1 MNILS
6 LILILT
12 GVNLDSRVI
21 DAVTGEPVP
30 YVQITVL
37 PEGRTLLTD
46 SSGYFSLEFG
56 PPSELL
62 TLQLERI
69 GYRTRVWTGAADGLP
84 ELLSLFPVAIP
95 VSGVTS
101 TATRLRTA
109 LPLAVPVQNRKI
121 DPVLA
126 PVMNSPAFLL
136 SRATGILVNEYG
148 NLTTLNLRG
157 AGPEQTLVLW
167 DRIRLNSSLNS
178 LTDLTLLPPSQLERI
193 EIARGGTSALYG
205 TSALGGVINLI
216 TPEPRQ
222 RRLDLDAGLAS
233 FGTRTTALTA
243 SFPGPV
249 SWLTSGEYFHSDNRF
264 PYPDTTDSI
273 RLRTNAQL
281 SRATLLVKSQAALQA
296 GQSLTLETNLGIC
309 RRGSPG
315 PVTFPSDSARLDDEQ
330 LLVIAGYDLLESPA
344 GRISARLYHGRRNE
358 RYHNPD
364 PYFTASDT
372 HKLWNTGINLNHE
385 FDRAFGPVTCD
396 LLTGVEAGQ
405 EQAQSTTVGSPT
417 RLNAAGYIESGLR
430 SALFQL
436 SPALRY
442 EILQNRHP
450 DAVATIGALSPR
462 LAVTLTPHPLL
473 SFYSGVNRSFRAP
486 SFNELFWPEDPWT
499 RGNPHLKPEWGT
511 GYDAGIGIKL
521 PGGALRLTAFYS
533 RIQDLIQWVADT
545 SFVWQPVNIARVRI
559 RGLELEPGIEF
570 SRFGLDGN
578 LTLQECRAESTLI
591 PYRPP
596 LTGSASIWLEP
607 LRLPKTALRL
617 QLSTTGAT
625 ARFANS
631 TNTDTLPGYLIL
643 DLGISLNHKI
653 NPVSLAISAGVQNLL
668 DRHYEL
674 IRNYPLP
681 GRSFYLKTR
690 LTVAQ

>member
-1 MNILS
+1 MNLLS

-12 GVNLDSRVI
+12 GVNFDRRII

-37 PEGRTLLTD
+37 PLGRTLAAD
-46 SSGYFSLEFG
+46 SAGYFRLELDS
-56 PPSELL
+56 PAESL
-62 TLQLERI
+62 TLKLERI
-69 GYRTRVWTGAADGLP
+69 GYRTRTWTGTADGLP
-84 ELLSLFPVAIP
+84 EPLSLFPVAIP

-101 TATRLRTA
+101 TATRLKNP
-109 LPLAVPVQNRKI
+109 LPFAMPVQNRHI
-121 DPVLA
+121 DQSLVQS
-126 PVMNSPAFLL
+126 SPALPL
-136 SRATGILVNEYG
+136 SRATGILVNDYG
-148 NLTTLNLRG
+148 NLATLNLRG

-167 DRIRLNSSLNS
+167 DRIRLNSGLNG
-178 LTDLTLLPPSQLERI
+178 LADITLLPAGQLERI

-222 RRLDLDAGLAS
+222 RRLDVSAGLAS
-233 FGTRTTALTA
+233 FGTRTAVLTA
-243 SFPGPV
+243 TLPGRV
-249 SWLTSGEYFHSDNRF
+249 SWLAAGEYFHTDNRF
-264 PYPDTTDSI
+264 PYPDSTDSI
-273 RLRTNAQL
+273 RLRTNARL
-281 SRATLLVKSQAALQA
+281 SRAALLVKSQTALDA
-296 GQSLTLETNLGIC
+296 RQSLTLETHLGIS

-344 GRISARLYHGRRNE
+344 GRISARLYHCRRNE

-364 PYFTASDT
+364 PYFTANDT
-372 HKLWNTGINLNHE
+372 HKLQNTGINLNHE
-385 FDRAFGPVTCD
+385 FNWASGPLACD
-396 LLTGVEAGQ
+396 LLTGVETGL
-405 EQAQSTTVGSPT
+405 EQAQSSTVGSPS
-417 RLNAAGYIESGLR
+417 RFNAAGYIESGFKTTLV
-430 SALFQL
+430 QL
-436 SPALRY
+436 TPALRY

-450 DAVATIGALSPR
+450 DAVTTLGALSPR
-462 LAVTLTPHPLL
+462 LTLTLTPHPLL

-521 PGGALRLTAFYS
+521 PGGGLRLTAFYS

-545 SFVWQPVNIARVRI
+545 GFVWQPVNINRVRI
-559 RGLELEPGIEF
+559 RGLELEPGVEF
-570 SRFGLDGN
+570 PYFGLDGN

-591 PYRPP
+591 PYRPL
-596 LTGSASIWLEP
+596 LTGSAGIWLEP

-625 ARFANS
+625 SRFTNP
-631 TNTDTLPGYLIL
+631 TNTETLPGYLIL

-690 LTVAQ
+690 LAVAQ